1 MRGEK
6 LAGNMPK
13 IGSETAPKKGARG
26 PPGRGV
32 LRFSRQAYRNPVH
45 ILTKIDVFSENRPI

>member
-1 MRGEK
+1 M
-6 LAGNMPK
+6 MPVSPK
-13 IGSETAPKKGARG
+13 IDEKRPKKGSRE

-32 LRFSRQAYRNPVH
+32 LRFSARGYRNPVH